1 MIVWTQVLCCWTGSN
16 ADCST
21 DQSGFAK
28 AHLDVIDGQVSHA
41 AHVGL
46 SGGDAFWEGTIWMR
60 EEYTTWS
67 QRCRVRKTGEQ
78 QECAPGWPGV
88 PPMNIGF
95 LVYVELGFRGPT
107 TWLTSE
113 STSSWTTLASRITDI
128 KQDRM
133 HQIRK
138 KALQNLQVLKKLR
151 AVK

>member
-1 MIVWTQVLCCWTGSN
+1 
-16 ADCST
+16 
-21 DQSGFAK
+21 
-28 AHLDVIDGQVSHA
+28 
-41 AHVGL
+41 
-46 SGGDAFWEGTIWMR
+46 
-60 EEYTTWS
+60 
-67 QRCRVRKTGEQ
+67 
-78 QECAPGWPGV
+78 
-88 PPMNIGF
+88 MNIGF

>member
-1 MIVWTQVLCCWTGSN
+1 
-16 ADCST
+16 
-21 DQSGFAK
+21 
-28 AHLDVIDGQVSHA
+28 
-41 AHVGL
+41 
-46 SGGDAFWEGTIWMR
+46 
-60 EEYTTWS
+60 
-67 QRCRVRKTGEQ
+67 
-78 QECAPGWPGV
+78 
-88 PPMNIGF
+88 MNISF